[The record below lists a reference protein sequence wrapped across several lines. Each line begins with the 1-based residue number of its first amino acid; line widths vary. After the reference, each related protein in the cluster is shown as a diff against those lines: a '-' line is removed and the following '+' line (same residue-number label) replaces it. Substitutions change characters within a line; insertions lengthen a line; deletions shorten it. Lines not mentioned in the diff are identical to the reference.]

1 MRIEFAYV
9 FKVHEGVADTNTIMS
24 IEASKKKREL
34 GTGRET
40 WENREQEYH
49 SNSLAIVG
57 EI

>member
-24 IEASKKKREL
+24 IEASKKKREQ
-34 GTGRET
+34 GTGREILG
-40 WENREQEYH
+40 NRKQEYH
-49 SNSLAIVG
+49 SNSLAIIG